1 MAKRNSSYTT
11 APAGLPDDNIQFV
24 EPGIGHNGGPQLY
37 QGYKTWRWK
46 KAHQQAWKTPPKEI
60 MLRRLKR
67 AKALG
72 MSYHDY
78 TLEILERGRYL

>member
-1 MAKRNSSYTT
+1 MARRDSFHTIPPSGNRGPLGYC
-11 APAGLPDDNIQFV
+11 V
-24 EPGIGHNGGPQLY
+24 PGIGHNGGPQLY
-37 QGYKTWRWK
+37 QGFKTWLWK
-46 KAHQQAWKTPPKEI
+46 KAHQQAWKAPPREVV
-60 MLRRLKR
+60 LRRLKR